1 MLEPGEAVVLILR
14 RSEFDPN
21 RYFIAVR
28 GAGVTPF
35 DRVHD
40 IQIGPYQIPAHEL
53 ENTLD
58 FSGTIKK
65 ATQTL
70 KDFLV

>member
-14 RSEFDPN
+14 RSEFGPN
-21 RYFIAVR
+21 RYFVAVR

-40 IQIGPYQIPAHEL
+40 IQIGPYQIPAQEL
-53 ENTLD
+53 ENT
-58 FSGTIKK
+58 
-65 ATQTL
+65 
-70 KDFLV
+70 

>member
-21 RYFIAVR
+21 RYFVAVR

-40 IQIGPYQIPAHEL
+40 IQIGPYQIPTHEL

-58 FSGTIKK
+58 IPGTVKR
-65 ATQTL
+65 ATQAF
-70 KDFLV
+70 KEFLI

>member
-14 RSEFDPN
+14 RSEFDPS
-21 RYFIAVR
+21 RYFVAVR

-58 FSGTIKK
+58 VSGTVKK
-65 ATQTL
+65 ATQAF
-70 KDFLV
+70 KEFLL

>member
-14 RSEFDPN
+14 RSEFDPS
-21 RYFIAVR
+21 RYSVAIR

-40 IQIGPYQIPAHEL
+40 IPIGPYQIPAQEL

-58 FSGTIKK
+58 FAG
-65 ATQTL
+65 TL
-70 KDFLV
+70 KRTTQALKEFLT